1 MISREFNIFAVDTPD
16 WSIKCW
22 LQ

>member
-22 LQ
+22 